1 MGQFDRPDRSTDDAT
16 TVSLGPL
23 DAQWAL
29 SAAVG
34 VAVAIP
40 ALLLPWA
47 TDPVASQYGIFRE
60 GVSAWAFHGEV
71 FALAVLGSALA
82 LVGFA
87 RRDEYRRAA
96 TATAALGVVAL
107 AALLVTYLDVQ
118 ATGGTSTAST
128 AADGASGGVAAVGTA
143 PEAPGGLR
151 LATGFYAALAGAAVS
166 TVAAL
171 AALVT
176 GPEPR
181 EG

>member
-1 MGQFDRPDRSTDDAT
+1 MGQFDRPDRTADDAA

-34 VAVAIP
+34 VAVALP

-47 TDPVASQYGIFRE
+47 TDPVANQYGVFRE

-71 FALAVLGSALA
+71 FALAVLGGALA

-87 RRDEYRRAA
+87 RRGEYRRAA
-96 TATAALGVVAL
+96 LASAALGVVAL
-107 AALLVTYLDVQ
+107 VALLLTSLDVQ

-128 AADGASGGVAAVGTA
+128 ARDGASGGVAAMATA
-143 PEAPGGLR
+143 PEAPDGLR
-151 LATGFYAALAGAAVS
+151 LASGFYTALAGAAVS

-176 GPEPR
+176 DPTPADG
-181 EG
+181 